1 MSERTR
7 ITCVSTNAAGFGA
20 EQREE
25 TRIIPRQDT
34 IQDLIDMLELTDTSD
49 RADQIIIE
57 TEDNE
62 NDEEQPKRI

>member
-7 ITCVSTNAAGFGA
+7 LTCVSTSAAGFGA

>member
-7 ITCVSTNAAGFGA
+7 ITCVSTSAAGFRA

-25 TRIIPRQDT
+25 TRIIHRQAT

-49 RADQIIIE
+49 RVDLITIE
-57 TEDNE
+57 TE
-62 NDEEQPKRI
+62 EES

>member
-7 ITCVSTNAAGFGA
+7 ITCVSTSAAGFDA

-25 TRIIPRQDT
+25 TRIIPRQAT

-49 RADQIIIE
+49 RVDQITIE
-57 TEDNE
+57 TE
-62 NDEEQPKRI
+62 

>member
-7 ITCVSTNAAGFGA
+7 ITCVSTSAAGFGA

-25 TRIIPRQDT
+25 TRIIPRQAT

-49 RADQIIIE
+49 RVDQITIE
-57 TEDNE
+57 TEEDK
-62 NDEEQPKRI
+62 NDDDQQKSI